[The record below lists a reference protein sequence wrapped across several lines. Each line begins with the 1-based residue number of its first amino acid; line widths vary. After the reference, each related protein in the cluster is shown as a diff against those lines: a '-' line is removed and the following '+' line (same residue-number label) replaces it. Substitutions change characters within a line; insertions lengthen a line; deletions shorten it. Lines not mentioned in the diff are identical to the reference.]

1 MDCQHLSAIRT
12 ATDRGRP
19 AMSQTLDRALHILDF
34 VGERPR
40 RISEIA
46 TLLEVHHSTA
56 LRLLHTL
63 RKHGFVHELP
73 DHHYRLGSAI
83 FRLGFQA
90 LEGIEIRSVAK
101 PFMEQLN
108 ALTGETV
115 HLGTLE
121 DGDVVYVEKVEASHR
136 VRMHSRIGAVAPLH
150 CTGVSKAILAFLPT
164 DQRQR
169 LLAGHDFKRFTDY
182 TLTTVETFE
191 ADLTL
196 SRERGYA
203 VDAEE
208 HEPGIHCAAAPVFT
222 AEGDVAGA
230 FSLSVPMS
238 RIDRQTLLSFVPS
251 LLDATRGASMQFGW
265 NG

>member
-1 MDCQHLSAIRT
+1 
-12 ATDRGRP
+12 
-19 AMSQTLDRALHILDF
+19 MSQTLDRALLILDF

-40 RISEIA
+40 RITEIA

-73 DHHYRLGSAI
+73 DHRYRLGSAI

-90 LEGIEIRSVAK
+90 LEGIELRSVAK
-101 PFMEQLN
+101 PFMERLN
-108 ALTGETV
+108 AVTGETV

-136 VRMHSRIGAVAPLH
+136 VRMHSRIGAIAPLH
-150 CTGVSKAILAFLPT
+150 CTGVAKAILAFLPEGK
-164 DQRQR
+164 RQE
-169 LLAGHDFKRFTDY
+169 LVAGHELKEFTEH
-182 TLTTVETFE
+182 TLTTAEAVE
-191 ADLTL
+191 ADLVV

-203 VDAEE
+203 LDAEE
-208 HEPGIHCAAAPVFT
+208 HETGIHCIAAPVFT
-222 AEGDVAGA
+222 ADGDVAGA
-230 FSLSVPMS
+230 LSLTAPMS
-238 RIDRQTLLSFVPS
+238 RIDRPTLLGFVPA
-251 LLDATRGASMQFGW
+251 LLDATHGTSRQLGW

>member
-1 MDCQHLSAIRT
+1 
-12 ATDRGRP
+12 
-19 AMSQTLDRALHILDF
+19 MSQTLDRALLILDF

-73 DHHYRLGSAI
+73 DHRYRLGSAI

-90 LEGIEIRSVAK
+90 LEGIELRSVAK
-101 PFMEQLN
+101 PFMEILN
-108 ALTGETV
+108 AITGETV

-136 VRMHSRIGAVAPLH
+136 VRMHSRIGAIATLH
-150 CTGVSKAILAFLPT
+150 CTGVSKAILAFLPA
-164 DQRQR
+164 DQRQQ
-169 LLAGHDFKRFTDY
+169 LLAGHELKRFTEH
-182 TLTTVETFE
+182 TLTTVDAVE
-191 ADLTL
+191 ADLAL

-203 VDAEE
+203 LDAEE

-230 FSLSVPMS
+230 FSLTAPMS
-238 RIDRQTLLSFVPS
+238 RIDRPTLLNFVPA
-251 LLDATRGASMQFGW
+251 LLDATRGTSRQLGW
-265 NG
+265 DG